1 MCTCT
6 TTRMR
11 STKINYVCVKIKKMS
26 DNPLGPLCYSDCNDL
41 CLSYKPPAFCKKH
54 CAAMCGDGK
63 PSSDSNP
70 FGPLCQSNCMDQCVT
85 YQPPKR
91 CKKYCDSLC
100 SDSSQMRLSQQRSRA
115 VFNAQHSFYN
125 APHSQLQAQHQG
137 PVKYVRALF

>member
-1 MCTCT
+1 
-6 TTRMR
+6 
-11 STKINYVCVKIKKMS
+11 MS

-54 CAAMCGDGK
+54 CAAMCGDVK

-70 FGPLCQSNCMDQCVT
+70 LGPLCQSNCMDQCVT

-100 SDSSQMRLSQQRSRA
+100 SDSSQMRLSQQRS
-115 VFNAQHSFYN
+115 SFYN
-125 APHSQLQAQHQG
+125 APHSQLQAQQQG